1 MMDTIQEEAK
11 FVLET
16 FPKLAGR
23 EGFQPLHIVQ

>member
-23 EGFQPLHIVQ
+23 DLLP